1 MIERLLM
8 RESSQGATGDGMPDG
23 ALHRRASPSMDPV
36 HGMRRDGPM
45 AMRDGRAGPGPVQ
58 SLPGRNAGIEQAA
71 VEQAVIEH
79 AAIEQVSIE
88 QVSIER
94 VVLEGV
100 EPPPPDRLPWLLASI
115 REELARLAATRTST
129 RRGGAQPI
137 LRGEPLRPD
146 LASGADPHR
155 LGVGIARSIH
165 AAMERSG

>member
-23 ALHRRASPSMDPV
+23 ALHRRTFPSTDPV

-71 VEQAVIEH
+71 VEQ
-79 AAIEQVSIE
+79 
-88 QVSIER
+88 VSIER

-115 REELARLAATRTST
+115 REELASLAATRTST

>member
-8 RESSQGATGDGMPDG
+8 RESSQCVTGDGMPDG
-23 ALHRRASPSMDPV
+23 ALHRRRSPSTDPV
-36 HGMRRDGPM
+36 HGMRRDVPM

-71 VEQAVIEH
+71 V
-79 AAIEQVSIE
+79 E

-129 RRGGAQPI
+129 RRGEAQPI

>member
-8 RESSQGATGDGMPDG
+8 RESSQGVTGDGTPDG
-23 ALHRRASPSMDPV
+23 ALHRRRPPSTDPV
-36 HGMRRDGPM
+36 HGMRRDVPM

-71 VEQAVIEH
+71 
-79 AAIEQVSIE
+79 IEQVSIE

-94 VVLEGV
+94 VVLQGV